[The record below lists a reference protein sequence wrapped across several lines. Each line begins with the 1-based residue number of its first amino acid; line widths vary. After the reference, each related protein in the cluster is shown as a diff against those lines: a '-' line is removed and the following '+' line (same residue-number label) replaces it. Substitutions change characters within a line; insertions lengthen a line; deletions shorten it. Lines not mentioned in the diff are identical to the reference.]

1 MKRIKVDEILAGNRL
16 DAFVA
21 DQLTERSRSLSEFL
35 IENGYVKVNGYR
47 VKKGYTLI
55 KGDVVELEFDEEDLL
70 KVYPDETVKFDVV
83 LKKDDYIIVNKPEG
97 IKTHPILPFE
107 KGTLLNGIVH
117 KFPSA
122 GNLYAKRYEGGL
134 LHRLDNDTSGLILCA
149 LKQNSFRRL
158 KNIFKS
164 GSIKKH
170 YYAVVNGILKK
181 GGALS
186 ARIISPYKGS
196 YRVFVDPNTEDPEY
210 VTLFE
215 PIKSGKRY
223 TLLDIELIG
232 GKMHQIR
239 AHLSFFGFP
248 ILGDRLYNRD
258 RSFNGRMMLHAYRLT
273 LPGEFDAKTDIPEE
287 FLKVLE

>member
-1 MKRIKVDEILAGNRL
+1 MKRIRIDERFAGKRF
-16 DAFVA
+16 DVFVA
-21 DQLTERSRSLSEFL
+21 ENLTERSRSLSEFL
-35 IENGYVKVNGYR
+35 IENGYVKVNGYT
-47 VKKGYTLI
+47 VKKGYPLNR
-55 KGDVVELEFDEEDLL
+55 GEEVEFGFVEEELL
-70 KVYPDETVKFDVV
+70 KVYPDENVKFEVV
-83 LKKDDYIIVNKPEG
+83 LKKEDYVIVNKPEG
-97 IKTHPILPFE
+97 VKTHPILPFE

-117 KFPSA
+117 KFPTA
-122 GNLYAKRYEGGL
+122 GELYAKRFEGGL

-149 LKQNSFRRL
+149 LNQRSFKRL
-158 KNIFKS
+158 KNIFRT
-164 GSIKKH
+164 GSIKKR

-186 ARIISPYKGS
+186 SKIVSPFKGS
-196 YRVFVDPNTEDPEY
+196 YRMFVDPNTEDPEY

-215 PIKSGKRY
+215 PIKSSRKY

-258 RSFNGRMMLHAYRLT
+258 RSFSGRMMLHAYRLT
-273 LPGEFDAKTDIPEE
+273 LSGEFDVKTDIPNE
-287 FLKVLE
+287 FLSILE

>member
-1 MKRIKVDEILAGNRL
+1 MKRIRIDERFAGKRL
-16 DAFVA
+16 DVFVA
-21 DQLTERSRSLSEFL
+21 ENLTERSRSLSEFL
-35 IENGYVKVNGYR
+35 IENGYVKVNGYT
-47 VKKGYTLI
+47 VKKGYPLNR
-55 KGDVVELEFDEEDLL
+55 GEEVEFGFEEEELL
-70 KVYPDETVKFDVV
+70 KVYPDENVKFEVV
-83 LKKDDYIIVNKPEG
+83 LKKEDYVIVNKPEG
-97 IKTHPILPFE
+97 VKTHPILPFE

-117 KFPSA
+117 KFPTA
-122 GNLYAKRYEGGL
+122 GELYAKRFEGGL

-149 LKQNSFRRL
+149 LNQRSFKRL
-158 KNIFKS
+158 KNIFRT
-164 GSIKKH
+164 GSIKKR

-186 ARIISPYKGS
+186 SKIVSPFKGS
-196 YRVFVDPNTEDPEY
+196 YRMFVDPNTEDPEY

-215 PIKSGKRY
+215 PIKSSRKY

-258 RSFNGRMMLHAYRLT
+258 RSFSGRMMLHAYRLT
-273 LPGEFDAKTDIPEE
+273 LSGEFDVKTDIPKE
-287 FLKVLE
+287 FLSILE